1 VPKQYDDIPTLY
13 QDLARQWGPPIGIE
27 ETRKRWSKVVT
38 AAGNGTITLI
48 ARDAP
53 GRGPLWAALI
63 ACDAPGRGPRWA
75 ALVPLAEVAAPAEAC
90 PVWPLR
96 AARKDIGQLVDD
108 AVRWPGGRTQLLS
121 NRRTLVAALVPAA
134 ALADRHLE
142 VLPR

>member
-1 VPKQYDDIPTLY
+1 MPKQYDDIPPLY

-27 ETRKRWSKVVT
+27 ETRKRWSEVVT
-38 AAGNGTITLI
+38 AAGNGTIT
-48 ARDAP
+48 
-53 GRGPLWAALI
+53 LI

-75 ALVPLAEVAAPAEAC
+75 ALVPLAEVAAPAADC